1 MRPVAQRQTSRP
13 AASLTTT
20 SKRCAVGKVRTTG
33 AWLPFVTVSVSVTGI
48 QSGRP
53 GLVNVAIGI
62 HASYPPTGIRR
73 PAYASANARA
83 TASAETARCCG
94 SATLLGRS
102 IAVGVAGSLAS
113 LRGRS
118 TLVEKTTSRNAP
130 TQKAAVPQ
138 GANLVEVSQGR
149 PKMEGGWRSAA

>member
-62 HASYPPTGIRR
+62 HASYPPTAIRR

-102 IAVGVAGSLAS
+102 VAAGIRQGELA
-113 LRGRS
+113 LGRFQS
-118 TLVEKTTSRNAP
+118 IVFAELDGPRKREISIQVIGE
-130 TQKAAVPQ
+130 
-138 GANLVEVSQGR
+138 
-149 PKMEGGWRSAA
+149 